1 MSGEDFEI
9 QVDFRHRIRF
19 TRDAFASS
27 NRLVAGLLET
37 AGRSK
42 VLVFVETGLRDFF
55 PELEGE
61 VQDYFSDLPGLRLA
75 GVEWL
80 PGGEVSKR
88 DDRVYRAAMGAIER
102 HGIDRHSYVL
112 VIGGGAF
119 LDVIGFAAATGHR
132 GVRLVRFPTTTLSQ
146 DDSGV
151 GVKNGMN
158 AFGKK
163 NFIGAFA
170 VPYAVV
176 NDFRFLHTQPA
187 ETRRAGLIEAVKVS
201 LVRDGEFFKWMEDHV
216 TQLRDLEE
224 AVLEEAVERSALHHA
239 RHIAEGGDPFELGS
253 SRPLDYGHWAAHKL
267 EQLTDFELSHG
278 EAVSV
283 GVALDTLY
291 AAKVGLLAEGDAER
305 VLSLIEDLQLPVWHE
320 ALELRDSRGRRRVFN
335 GLEEFREHLGGEL
348 TVLLL
353 RETGVGVDVHEI
365 DEATWEGCA
374 DELKLR
380 ALSMV

>member
-9 QVDFRHRIRF
+9 QVGFRHRIRF